1 MSNVEMDNIIVNL
14 KVLANLEQNKKLNT
28 CETFLNVEGYNP
40 IYPEFLRRFIRGDN
54 RDETIKKI
62 DNIISN
68 AIKLINENRQLIDFL
83 NNARK
88 GILNLKETY
97 SKCDQTKARLETII
111 IKIDNAVE

>member
-40 IYPEFLRRFIRGDN
+40 IYPEFIRRFIRGDN

>member
-1 MSNVEMDNIIVNL
+1 MSEVEMDNIIVNL

-40 IYPEFLRRFIRGDN
+40 VYPESIRRFIRGDN

-62 DNIISN
+62 DIIISS
-68 AIKLINENRQLIDFL
+68 AINLINENKQLVEFL
-83 NNARK
+83 CNAKK
-88 GILNLKETY
+88 GIMNLKETY

-111 IKIDNAVE
+111 VKIDNAVE